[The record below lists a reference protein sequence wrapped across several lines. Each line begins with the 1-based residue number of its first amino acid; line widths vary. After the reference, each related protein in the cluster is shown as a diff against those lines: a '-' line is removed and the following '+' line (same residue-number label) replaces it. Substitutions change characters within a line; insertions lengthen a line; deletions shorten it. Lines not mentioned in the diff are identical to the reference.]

1 MVIASRNVSACESAV
16 AELQQQHPQGTVL
29 QTSCDISQTDDVQQ
43 LAAFA
48 QQKLGR
54 IDIWVNN
61 AGVSQVPKA
70 SLADTAA
77 EQIQQIVSTN
87 MLGALLG
94 SKVALH
100 IMNAQPSGQNP
111 MQCHQEDFQLSDLVQ
126 KHTMAAPCNVIH
138 LPQHAA
144 KFGTWI
150 SNIIL
155 YAVDHAALSYIC
167 ASF

>member
-1 MVIASRNVSACESAV
+1 M

-29 QTSCDISQTDDVQQ
+29 QTSCDVSQIDDVQQ

-48 QQKLGR
+48 HQKLGR

-61 AGVSQVPKA
+61 AGVSQIPKA

-77 EQIQQIVSTN
+77 EQIQQIVRTN

-94 SKVALH
+94 SKVALQ
-100 IMNAQPSGQNP
+100 IMNAQPSGQTP
-111 MQCHQEDFQLSDLVQ
+111 MQCHQKDLSLSHLVQ
-126 KHTMAAPCNVIH
+126 KQSMGAPCNVIH
-138 LPQHAA
+138 DRFTYLSVLPSL
-144 KFGTWI
+144 GMWVT
-150 SNIIL
+150 NVIL
-155 YAVDHAALSYIC
+155 YAVDHAASSCIC